1 MKIYSLQTLADSLGT
16 KRRALQYFID
26 KKRPVP
32 DRRIQQGKHSVR
44 YFTEKDRHIM
54 GTLFSCDSRRFR
66 RFQRKIERSRTVL
79 DHADEETKRR
89 SVFNGTLLFGP

>member
-26 KKRPVP
+26 KYRPVP

-44 YFTEKDRHIM
+44 YFTKKDREI
-54 GTLFSCDSRRFR
+54 
-66 RFQRKIERSRTVL
+66 V
-79 DHADEETKRR
+79 EEKWNNDKED
-89 SVFNGTLLFGP
+89 NGL